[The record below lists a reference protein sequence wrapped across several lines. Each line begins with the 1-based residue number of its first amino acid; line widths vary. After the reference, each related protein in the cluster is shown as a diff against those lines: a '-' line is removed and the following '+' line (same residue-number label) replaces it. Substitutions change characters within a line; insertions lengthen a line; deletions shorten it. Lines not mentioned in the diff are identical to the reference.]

1 MADNPVIDNGG
12 GGGANFTAAGD
23 DVAVNG
29 GPSAVV
35 QYVKLVDGRS
45 GGTDGLP
52 GSLND
57 GLYVTTYRESS
68 TISVAS
74 AGLTI
79 ATTAYTAGDQMGSI
93 FTLAGAARI
102 SGGGGLITGVKVID
116 AADVIGPVD
125 VMFFDRSVTLAADNA
140 AFAISDADA
149 LFCVGLAQ
157 LSGAFDIGNNR
168 LAQQLP
174 AAIPYNCNVTSLYA
188 AIITRSGHTFFGAT
202 GNLQLIVNV
211 ERY

>member
-1 MADNPVIDNGG
+1 MADNPVVANGAGG
-12 GGGANFTAAGD
+12 GSAITVAGD

-29 GPSAVV
+29 GASAVV

-45 GGTDGLP
+45 NGTEGLP

-57 GLYVTTYRESS
+57 GLYVTTYRESR
-68 TISVAS
+68 TESVAS
-74 AGLTI
+74 GGLTT
-79 ATTAYTAGDQMGSI
+79 ATTAYTAGDQVGTL
-93 FTLAGAARI
+93 FTIPNAARI

-116 AADVIGPVD
+116 ASDVIGPVD

-149 LFCVGLAQ
+149 LFIVGLAQ

-168 LAQQLP
+168 LAQQIP
-174 AAIPYNCNVTSLYA
+174 AGIPYNCNATSLYG

-202 GNLQLIVNV
+202 TALQLIVNL